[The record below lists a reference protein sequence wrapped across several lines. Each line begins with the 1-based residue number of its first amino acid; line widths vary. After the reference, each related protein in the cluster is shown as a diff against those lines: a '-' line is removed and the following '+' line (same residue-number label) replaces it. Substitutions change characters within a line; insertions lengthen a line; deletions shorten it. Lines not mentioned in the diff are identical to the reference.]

1 MSRPVTIRMN
11 VETIFIDA
19 SATPADMRENDPI
32 ISKDAAQVQQNLQ
45 LAALYLK
52 ENVAT
57 AETKQLRS

>member
-1 MSRPVTIRMN
+1 
-11 VETIFIDA
+11 
-19 SATPADMRENDPI
+19 MRENDPI

>member
-1 MSRPVTIRMN
+1 MN